1 MLKPFTVAL
10 AAALV
15 SAAVVPFARANDST
29 AELAPAELAPG
40 GLVFVRNEASMLMRS
55 MFDSSCPHLSRAST
69 S

>member
-29 AELAPAELAPG
+29 AELATG

-55 MFDSSCPHLSRAST
+55 LFDSSCPHLSRAST